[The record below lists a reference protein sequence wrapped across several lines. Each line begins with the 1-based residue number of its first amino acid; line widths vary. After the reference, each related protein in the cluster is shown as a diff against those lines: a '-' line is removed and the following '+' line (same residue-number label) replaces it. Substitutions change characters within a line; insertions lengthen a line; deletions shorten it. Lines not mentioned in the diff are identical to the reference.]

1 MKAWPKV
8 ALGEVLKQDL
18 KYLSEPDPRPYP
30 KLSVKL
36 YGRGVVL
43 DTPADGGSVKMRKHQ
58 LARPGQVILS
68 EIWAKKG
75 AIGIVPPEG
84 SGALCTSH
92 FFLFDIDESKVLH
105 GYVGWLLR
113 GNYFEPQLN
122 EEARGTTGYAAI
134 RPKQFLAT
142 AIPLP
147 LIPEQR
153 AIVARLDALA
163 ERTREVEAHLD
174 AVERHAEHL
183 LALHFRDVIAQV
195 PLRAMAEVAP
205 LVRREQTIDLD
216 GSYPELGIRSFGK
229 GTFHKPPLSGSE
241 VGTKRLYRIE
251 PGDLLFSNVFAWEG
265 AIAIA
270 QPTDAGRFGSHRF
283 ITCRAVPSLVTAEFL
298 RYYFL
303 SDDGMLK
310 IGEASPGGAGRN
322 RTLGLEKLVAIQVPV
337 PPLAAQQTFDR
348 LQADV
353 AALKAKHA
361 HIRQT
366 NAALIPATLERIF
379 STEVPAHA

>member
-8 ALGEVLKQDL
+8 PLGSVLTQDVQ
-18 KYLSEPDPRPYP
+18 YLSEPEPRLYP

-43 DTPADGGSVKMRKHQ
+43 DTPADGSSVKMRKHQ
-58 LARPGQVILS
+58 LARPGQIILS

-84 SGALCTSH
+84 QGALCTSH
-92 FFLFDIDESKVLH
+92 FFLFDIDQSRALS

-122 EEARGTTGYAAI
+122 AEARGTTGYAAI
-134 RPKQFLAT
+134 RPKHFLAT
-142 AIPLP
+142 EIPLP
-147 LIPEQR
+147 PLSEQQ

-163 ERTREVEAHLD
+163 EKTRQVEAHLD
-174 AVERHAEHL
+174 AVERDAEHL
-183 LALHFRDVIAQV
+183 LALRFRDAIADA
-195 PLRAMAEVAP
+195 PLRTMAEVAP
-205 LVRREQTIDLD
+205 IVRREQSIDLN

-229 GTFHKPPLSGSE
+229 GTFHKPPLTGGD
-241 VGTKRLYRIE
+241 VGTKRLYSIE

-270 QPTDAGRFGSHRF
+270 QPEDEGRFGSHRF
-283 ITCRAVPSLVTAEFL
+283 ITCQANPELTTAEFL

-303 SDDGMLK
+303 TDDGKLK

-322 RTLGLEKLVAIQVPV
+322 RTLGLEKLMAIEVPM
-337 PPLAAQQTFDR
+337 PPLVVQKSFDR
-348 LQADV
+348 LQAEV
-353 AALKAKHA
+353 AALKTKHTT
-361 HIRQT
+361 IREA
-366 NAALIPATLERIF
+366 NAALLPATLERLF
-379 STEVPAHA
+379 AGST